1 MTYRL
6 QMAGEAK
13 RLEREQQARGWLAW
27 QTARLG
33 RLKEF
38 PPLHEITGVRPVIRK
53 QSPEE
58 MKSVFASMRESA
70 GV

>member
-13 RLEREQQARGWLAW
+13 RLEREHVSRGWLAW

-33 RLKEF
+33 RMKDF
-38 PPLHEITGVRPVIRK
+38 PALHEVTGVRPVVRK
-53 QSPEE
+53 QTPEE
-58 MKSVFASMRESA
+58 MKAAFAAMRA
-70 GV
+70 AATA

>member
-13 RLEREQQARGWLAW
+13 RLEREHVSRGWLAW

-33 RLKEF
+33 RIKDF
-38 PPLHEITGVRPVIRK
+38 PALHEVTGVRPVIEK
-53 QSPEE
+53 QTPDQ
-58 MKSVFASMRESA
+58 MKGVFASMRA
-70 GV
+70 AAQA